1 MCTADLIER
10 YAKEFFKRCEA
21 LVFTDSGY
29 HSVFTSTK
37 LTDKMVERLTDI
49 GIHFKAY
56 RHDHMEVGEVFKHQ
70 NGAILEVSAGTTEH
84 VLTTGVSTPAIKDF
98 LN

>member
-1 MCTADLIER
+1 M
-10 YAKEFFKRCEA
+10 
-21 LVFTDSGY
+21 FTDSGY

-37 LTDKMVERLTDI
+37 LTKEMVDRLAQI

-56 RHDHMEVGEVFKHQ
+56 RNDHMEVGEVFKQ
-70 NGAILEVSAGTTEH
+70 QYGSIPEVSAGTTEH
-84 VLTTGVSTPAIKDF
+84 VLTTCVSTPAIKDF